1 MAPFDVCCS
10 SVPTF
15 HDKISKTVSNFP
27 LGKTVHLEL
36 MALLQDYRGRKQGFV
51 ADSKLKHDK
60 RVGAMIARGM
70 RWAAPTCI

>member
-1 MAPFDVCCS
+1 MLQLSAHV
-10 SVPTF
+10 F

-36 MALLQDYRGRKQGFV
+36 MALLQGYRGRKQGFV
-51 ADSKLKHDK
+51 ADSKLKHNK